1 MKLVSVRE
9 FRDHATRLMR
19 ERELVLVLRDGAPAG
34 FFVPFDQASLD
45 DDVRKTALDA
55 LAESIRKEREGKG
68 ITEQEVL
75 DDFAAYRENTFRRR

>member
-19 ERELVLVLRDGAPAG
+19 GRELVLVMRDGTPAG
-34 FFVPFDQASLD
+34 FFIPLDHASLD

-55 LAESIRKEREGKG
+55 LAASIREEREAKG
-68 ITEQEVL
+68 VTEQEVL
-75 DDFAAYRENTFRRR
+75 DDFAAHRQNARRRR